1 KYARWRRHLLFKKS
15 KLMETISQTENKTAD
30 SIQFLFETSESIRIP
45 AYQRAY
51 SWGSKQCSQFLED
64 LLEQKGKRYY
74 LGQFLFEKDGGTLFI
89 IDGQQRLTTTILF
102 LSAIARIQEKQGQNI
117 DSIKDTYLTD
127 VFRTIEDDQIIFKKV
142 SQKHLVSAIDD
153 TE

>member
-1 KYARWRRHLLFKKS
+1 MEITKEIQNKSGESINSLFIN
-15 KLMETISQTENKTAD
+15 TD
-30 SIQFLFETSESIRIP
+30 HIRIP

-51 SWGSKQCSQFLED
+51 SWENKQCSQFLED

-74 LGQFLFEKDGGTLFI
+74 LGQFLFEKEGGTLFI

-102 LSAIARIQEKQGQNI
+102 LSALAKILEKQGQNVEQI
-117 DSIKDTYLTD
+117 RSAYLND

-142 SQKHLVSAIDD
+142 SQ
-153 TE
+153 